1 MNAKGAGIGN
11 AKGSAIGSASVPRG
25 LSLTSFL
32 GYLIT
37 RLRAIVQLDCRVA
50 CNHAMGQYP
59 KVVFRLLDCVQSC
72 SAFGFWGL
80 VEMALIMKKLCLC
93 NKMKGGQDFYVT
105 KIVTVWLATDTKQ
118 LLNGCQVVESKIG
131 VINHCLINL
140 ICMLFLRL

>member
-11 AKGSAIGSASVPRG
+11 AKGSVIGSASVPRG

-32 GYLIT
+32 VYLIT

-72 SAFGFWGL
+72 SAFGFWGF
-80 VEMALIMKKLCLC
+80 VEMAFIMTKKCDYVIKL
-93 NKMKGGQDFYVT
+93 KGGQDLDVT
-105 KIVTVWLATDTKQ
+105 KIVTVWTLTGTKQ
-118 LLNGCQVVESKIG
+118 KLNQY
-131 VINHCLINL
+131 
-140 ICMLFLRL
+140 